1 MKYECGVVCE
11 RDVVVWRY
19 TPDFLPANR
28 KEVQSVVAN
37 AIKRVRVGGI
47 TGCGVTKVRKVGCLN
62 VAGWCTIESTTAVI
76 EFSYEIGGTPFTEV
90 HQFKGKT
97 I

>member
-1 MKYECGVVCE
+1 MKYDCGVVTE

-19 TPDFLPANR
+19 TPDFPPANR
-28 KEVQSVVAN
+28 KIVQAVVTN
-37 AIKRVRVGGI
+37 AVGRIRRGGI

-62 VAGWCTIESTTAVI
+62 VAGWCTIQSTVAVI
-76 EFSYEIGGTPFTEV
+76 QFSYEIGGTPFTEV
-90 HQFKGKT
+90 HQFKGDT